1 VTNWFELSA
10 FTITQTYRRRWGIE
24 LFFRWVKQHL
34 RLRGFLSHSPNGVR
48 VQVWTA
54 LCAYLLVAI
63 ARRQKHLDASL
74 YEILQVV
81 SVSSLEQIPL
91 EELLMKIDTRELQV
105 DLPKQLEINWS

>member
-1 VTNWFELSA
+1 
-10 FTITQTYRRRWGIE
+10 
-24 LFFRWVKQHL
+24 
-34 RLRGFLSHSPNGVR
+34 LSHSPNGVR

-63 ARRQKHLDASL
+63 ARRQKHLDAYL